1 MIIVLK
7 NNSQEKQVEELLNWL
22 DQFHV
27 STNLVEGVHSNVI
40 GLIGDTTQIDIE
52 AVQAKECVENVQRVQ
67 EPYKNANRK
76 FHPDNTVIDVAG
88 RKIGGGKL
96 QVIAGPCSVE
106 TEEQIITTAIA
117 VKEAGATMLRGGA
130 FKPRTSPYSFQ
141 GLGKEGIDLLIQAR
155 KITGLP
161 IVTEIMDL
169 SDLDCFADVDVV
181 QVGARNM
188 AFRRGGAA
196 YIASA
201 TAGRASEKSFL
212 SASGNRKRVDGGG
225 RQRAMGHAIANTFKS
240 VAGSS
245 VTTVAG
251 FLALCVMTF
260 ALGRDLG
267 IVMAKGVLIGV
278 VCCVTVLP
286 AMVLVFDKAIEKTRH
301 KPLVKSLD
309 KPSAFIT
316 KHYKVWVVIFLVL
329 LFPSIYGTCYDL
341 AAP

>member
-161 IVTEIMDL
+161 TVTEIMDL

-188 AFRRGGAA
+188 QNF
-196 YIASA
+196 
-201 TAGRASEKSFL
+201 TLLK
-212 SASGNRKRVDGGG
+212 
-225 RQRAMGHAIANTFKS
+225 
-240 VAGSS
+240 
-245 VTTVAG
+245 
-251 FLALCVMTF
+251 
-260 ALGRDLG
+260 ALGRSDKPVLLKRGLSSTLQELLMSAEFFRKYSYVHHYPPLHLCDYFSYLLLG
-267 IVMAKGVLIGV
+267 YLFAVLIFTEAHHLAYFFLENKSQLS
-278 VCCVTVLP
+278 VTDLFICIK
-286 AMVLVFDKAIEKTRH
+286 LFH
-301 KPLVKSLD
+301 KSLSVD
-309 KPSAFIT
+309 IIRYFCRKLCPFKKLFHTLFIFMGYET
-316 KHYKVWVVIFLVL
+316 KL
-329 LFPSIYGTCYDL
+329 LAQS
-341 AAP
+341 

>member
-117 VKEAGATMLRGGA
+117 VKEAGATMLRGG
-130 FKPRTSPYSFQ
+130 
-141 GLGKEGIDLLIQAR
+141 IQA
-155 KITGLP
+155 KNFTIFIPG
-161 IVTEIMDL
+161 
-169 SDLDCFADVDVV
+169 SW
-181 QVGARNM
+181 Q
-188 AFRRGGAA
+188 GGHRPS
-196 YIASA
+196 Y
-201 TAGRASEKSFL
+201 
-212 SASGNRKRVDGGG
+212 SG
-225 RQRAMGHAIANTFKS
+225 
-240 VAGSS
+240 
-245 VTTVAG
+245 
-251 FLALCVMTF
+251 
-260 ALGRDLG
+260 
-267 IVMAKGVLIGV
+267 
-278 VCCVTVLP
+278 
-286 AMVLVFDKAIEKTRH
+286 
-301 KPLVKSLD
+301 
-309 KPSAFIT
+309 
-316 KHYKVWVVIFLVL
+316 
-329 LFPSIYGTCYDL
+329 
-341 AAP
+341 

>member
-141 GLGKEGIDLLIQAR
+141 GLREEGIRLLLKA
-155 KITGLP
+155 KAETGLP
-161 IVTEIMDL
+161 IVTEIMSQ
-169 SDLDCFADVDVV
+169 SDLPLFDEIDVI

-188 AFRRGGAA
+188 QNFELLKALGKTTKPILLKRGLANTLEETLMSAEYIMSEGNPNVILCERGIRTFETMTRNTFDVSAIPLLKQKSHLPVCADPSHATGIISLIEPMALAA
-196 YIASA
+196 VV
-201 TAGRASEKSFL
+201 AGTDALEIEVHCNPKAAL
-212 SASGNRKRVDGGG
+212 SDGG
-225 RQRAMGHAIANTFKS
+225 QQLTPDMFKETMKKIS
-240 VAGSS
+240 G
-245 VTTVAG
+245 
-251 FLALCVMTF
+251 LCGY
-260 ALGRDLG
+260 LGRT
-267 IVMAKGVLIGV
+267 IG
-278 VCCVTVLP
+278 
-286 AMVLVFDKAIEKTRH
+286 
-301 KPLVKSLD
+301 
-309 KPSAFIT
+309 
-316 KHYKVWVVIFLVL
+316 
-329 LFPSIYGTCYDL
+329 
-341 AAP
+341 